1 MLRRVRTLE
10 GFNLSALDGHAG
22 RISDVYFDD
31 QTWRVRYLVAGTG
44 RWPAGIQV
52 LIAPSAVAAID
63 QRLNT
68 IEVELT
74 RLEIERSPLLDS
86 SMPAYAQL
94 RATDFAGLAGPMNW
108 GFASRAESSSGYVRT
123 YDPHLRSARRVTGY
137 RVRVADGELGHV
149 IDLLLDD
156 RDWVIPY
163 LITDT
168 THWRMGRP
176 RLLSTGCVDRIEVAT
191 PMIYA
196 RVSREAL
203 ENRAYVPD
211 RLDLP
216 DGAPGAESECA
227 G

>member
-10 GFNLSALDGHAG
+10 GLNLSALDGHAG
-22 RISDVYFDD
+22 RINDVYFDD

-52 LIAPSAVAAID
+52 LIVPSAVSGID
-63 QRLNT
+63 EGLNT
-68 IEVELT
+68 IRVEMT

-86 SMPAYAQL
+86 AMPAYAQVH
-94 RATDFAGLAGPMNW
+94 ATDFAGLAGPMNW
-108 GFASRAESSSGYVRT
+108 GFEGRAVPGGGYLRT
-123 YDPHLRSARRVTGY
+123 YDPHLRSARHVTGY
-137 RVRVADGELGHV
+137 RVQVSDGELGHV

-156 RDWVIPY
+156 REWVIPY

-176 RLLSTGCVDRIEVAT
+176 RVLSTGCVDRIEVAT
-191 PMIYA
+191 PRIYA

-203 ENRAYVPD
+203 ENRVYAPD
-211 RLDLP
+211 RLDPP